1 MTLRL
6 FSALELP
13 APITESL
20 AALRHRLQGQMPR
33 QSVRWVQPRNIHLT
47 LKFYGEVKPEQVA
60 ALQES
65 VTHAVL
71 GCAPLT
77 LALNGLGLFPN
88 AVRPRVVWVGLG
100 GELEALGALQAA
112 VEQGAAGLGFP
123 PEARGFTPHLTL
135 GRVTENLRPPDRPR
149 ISAALRALTFAPQ
162 TFTVEQVALI
172 RSELKPAGSV
182 YTRLFSAPLVG

>member
-1 MTLRL
+1 MSLRL

-13 APITESL
+13 TPITENL
-20 AALRHRLQGQMPR
+20 AALSDRLREQMPR

-47 LKFYGEVKPEQVA
+47 LKFYGEVKPEKVA

-65 VTHAVL
+65 LTQAVL
-71 GCAPLT
+71 GRAPLT

-88 AVRPRVVWVGLG
+88 AVRPRVVWVGLSG
-100 GELEALGALQAA
+100 QLEALGALQTA

-123 PEARGFTPHLTL
+123 PEARAFAPHLTL
-135 GRVTENLRPPDRPR
+135 GRVTENLRPPDWPR
-149 ISAALRALTFAPQ
+149 LGAALRALTFAPQ

-182 YTRLFSAPLVG
+182 YTRLFSALLAG

>member
-6 FSALELP
+6 FSALELS

-20 AALRHRLQGQMPR
+20 AALSHRLREQLPR
-33 QSVRWVQPRNIHLT
+33 QSVRWVQPRHIHLT
-47 LKFYGEVKPEQVA
+47 LKFYGEVKPELVT

-65 VTHAVL
+65 LTHATL
-71 GCAPLT
+71 GRAPVT

-100 GELEALGALQAA
+100 GELDALGALQAA

-123 PEARGFTPHLTL
+123 PEARAFTPHLTL

-149 ISAALRALTFAPQ
+149 IGAALRALAFSPQ

-172 RSELKPAGSV
+172 RSELKPAGPV
-182 YTRLFSAPLVG
+182 YTRLFSAPLVR